1 MRSVAG
7 EECPMLKKVLV
18 ANRAEIAQRV
28 IRACRDLGVPCVAVY
43 SEADRKLRYVDEA
56 DEAIEIGPASALESY
71 LSIEKV
77 IDAAKQVGADSIH
90 PGYGFLAENPGL
102 ARATRDAGLVFI
114 GPPADVIEAL
124 GSKLNTRRIMIEAGV
139 PVLPGTEALEDP
151 AEVASAAAEI
161 GYPVLIKPSGGGG
174 GRGMRVVEGP
184 EELERSLEASKREAE
199 RSFKDSSVYVEKF
212 LGAARHVEV
221 QVLADTH
228 GNVIHV
234 GDRDCS
240 MQRRHQKVIEE
251 SPAPG
256 LSDEQHEHVRS
267 LAVRA
272 ARAAGYHNAGTV
284 EFLFDGADDFY
295 LLEVN
300 TRIQVEHCATEATSG
315 IDLVTEQIRIA
326 SGERLSIR
334 QEDVVLRG
342 TAIECRIYA
351 EDPSRSFAPSVGR
364 ITAARFPSGPWVRE
378 DRGFEPGDQ
387 ITPYYDGMMGKLIVW
402 GPTRDIAIAR
412 TLRALGEYRF
422 AGIRTNV
429 SLLRWLVDS
438 SAFRELAFDTKFME
452 REVRAELLPPDP
464 PFEVPEE
471 PVVEAAAS
479 VAAPA
484 AAEAAP
490 RAAAAMHARKVDL
503 YLYQRTTPGVEFD
516 YLIHVVPGPDGGV
529 QAIPLAPGD
538 RRWADPP
545 DRRSGS
551 TADEAVAALVSEVLE
566 QKMPDEIF
574 PEIAVSY

>member
-1 MRSVAG
+1 VA
-7 EECPMLKKVLV
+7 
-18 ANRAEIAQRV
+18 AH
-28 IRACRDLGVPCVAVY
+28 
-43 SEADRKLRYVDEA
+43 SEADRDQRYVDEA
-56 DEAIEIGPASALESY
+56 DEAIEIGPPSALESY
-71 LSIEKV
+71 LSVERIIE
-77 IDAAKQVGADSIH
+77 AAKKVGADSIH
-90 PGYGFLAENPGL
+90 PGYGFLAENPRL
-102 ARATRDAGLVFI
+102 ARAARDAGIVFI
-114 GPPADVIEAL
+114 GPPAEVIEAL
-124 GSKLNTRRIMIEAGV
+124 GSKLNTRKIMIEAGV

-151 AEVASAAAEI
+151 EEVAAAAAEI

-184 EELERSLEASKREAE
+184 EELARSLEASKREAE
-199 RSFKDSSVYVEKF
+199 RSFGDSLVYVEKL
-212 LGAARHVEV
+212 LGSARHVEV

-256 LSDEQHEHVRS
+256 LTDEQHERVRS

-284 EFLFDGADDFY
+284 EFLYDGADEFY

-300 TRIQVEHCATEATSG
+300 TRIQVEHCVSEVTSG
-315 IDLVTEQIRIA
+315 IDLVAEQICIA
-326 SGERLSIR
+326 SGEPLSLR
-334 QEDVVLRG
+334 QQDVALRG

-364 ITAARFPSGPWVRE
+364 ITAARFPAGPWVRE
-378 DRGFEPGDQ
+378 DRGFDAGDR
-387 ITPYYDGMMGKLIVW
+387 ITPYYDGMLGKLIVW
-402 GPTRDIAIAR
+402 GPTRDVAIAR

-422 AGIRTNV
+422 AGIKTNV

-464 PFEVPEE
+464 PFEVAPEA
-471 PVVEAAAS
+471 PAEAPTEVAPSAAR
-479 VAAPA
+479 PA

-490 RAAAAMHARKVDL
+490 RATASMAARKLDL

-516 YLIHVVPGPDGGV
+516 YLIHAVPGPDGAV
-529 QAIPLAPGD
+529 QAIPLSPGD
-538 RRWADPP
+538 RRWADPA
-545 DRRSGS
+545 DRRSGA
-551 TADEAVAALVSEVLE
+551 TAEEAVDTLVREVLE
-566 QKMPDEIF
+566 RKMPDEIF
-574 PEIAVSY
+574 PEIVVSY

>member
-1 MRSVAG
+1 
-7 EECPMLKKVLV
+7 MLKKVLV

-28 IRACRDLGVPCVAVY
+28 IRACRDLGVPCVAAY
-43 SEADRKLRYVDEA
+43 SEADRKLRYVEEA
-56 DEAIEIGPASALESY
+56 DEAIEIGPAPALESY
-71 LSIEKV
+71 LSIKRV
-77 IDAAKQVGADSIH
+77 IEAAQKVGADSIH

-102 ARATRDAGLVFI
+102 ARAARDAGLVFI
-114 GPPADVIEAL
+114 GPPAEVIEAL

-199 RSFKDSSVYVEKF
+199 RSFKDSLVYVEKF

-256 LSDEQHEHVRS
+256 LSDEQHERVRS

-284 EFLFDGADDFY
+284 EFLFDGKDDFY

-315 IDLVTEQIRIA
+315 IDLVAEQIRIA

-351 EDPSRSFAPSVGR
+351 EDPSRNFAPSVGR
-364 ITAARFPSGPWVRE
+364 ITAARFPAGPWVRE

-387 ITPYYDGMMGKLIVW
+387 ITPYYDGMLGKLIVW

-471 PVVEAAAS
+471 PATEAAAS
-479 VAAPA
+479 RAEPVAAAPA
-484 AAEAAP
+484 P
-490 RAAAAMHARKVDL
+490 RAVAASHARKVDL

-538 RRWADPP
+538 RRWADPA
-545 DRRSGS
+545 DRRAGP
-551 TADEAVAALVSEVLE
+551 TAEEAVAALVREVLE

-574 PEIAVSY
+574 PEITVSY